1 MAYEIGTDLAKSDF
15 DFFAGSGFVSPKNKK
30 DAKAPDLFDLYRKS
44 GYKVVRGVDEFNKL
58 KKKDDKV
65 ILIQK
70 EGKNVYSLPF
80 AVDSKEDDLT
90 LTQITESAI
99 SHLTRDNKGF
109 FVMIEGGMI
118 DWSSHSNDGGT
129 TFEEVIDMDNAIKK
143 AYEFYLQKPDST
155 LIVVTADHETGGL
168 SLGRGNYVMDFK
180 LFDNQKVSQSE
191 LSTQLRDFA
200 TGNPSV
206 SWDMM
211 KDFLASKLGF
221 FSAVAISESQ
231 EKKLIEEFN
240 RSFKSNDSQK
250 AESEY
255 FKDEK
260 LAALAVQILNENAKA
275 GWTTNSHT
283 AAYVPVF
290 AVGVGADKFTGVME
304 NTDIPNKI
312 TTIAEY

>member
-1 MAYEIGTDLAKSDF
+1 
-15 DFFAGSGFVSPKNKK
+15 
-30 DAKAPDLFDLYRKS
+30 
-44 GYKVVRGVDEFNKL
+44 
-58 KKKDDKV
+58 
-65 ILIQK
+65 
-70 EGKNVYSLPF
+70 
-80 AVDSKEDDLT
+80 
-90 LTQITESAI
+90 
-99 SHLTRDNKGF
+99 
-109 FVMIEGGMI
+109 MIEGGMI